1 MPRVK
6 TTPMVRF
13 ALASLSVYLVVLLGL
28 LALRFVRGL

>member
-13 ALASLSVYLVVLLGL
+13 ALGFLSLYLAGLLGL
-28 LALRFVRGL
+28 LAYRFITTL